1 MHFLLDPGPTNN
13 QPPKKCWWDWNWK
26 SYRWSASSSF
36 LCKACDCINNRF
48 TCLQAASLC
57 VHWKPLRYCSSHLRQ
72 SQHDMLSKLGSF
84 PRCTWRGRRS
94 FSFSVSHT
102 SSISAELDLGIV
114 VVVEACVVFLVVD
127 AVIKLCSTCSIISG
141 ELGLGRGMR
150 NADGC
155 FQHLKPLY
163 VCSCAVLS

>member
-13 QPPKKCWWDWNWK
+13 QPPEKCWWDWNWK

-36 LCKACDCINNRF
+36 LCKARDCINNRF
-48 TCLQAASLC
+48 NCLQAASLC
-57 VHWKPLRYCSSHLRQ
+57 TESHRRYFSSHLRQ
-72 SQHDMLSKLGSF
+72 SQHDILSKLGSF

-114 VVVEACVVFLVVD
+114 AEVVVVPGVSVELDLGRGTCSVSGVD
-127 AVIKLCSTCSIISG
+127 AVIEQCSTLHAVSC
-141 ELGLGRGMR
+141 ELGL
-150 NADGC
+150 
-155 FQHLKPLY
+155 
-163 VCSCAVLS
+163 